1 MAIFISRL
9 KVAESSRLFQNN
21 QIELYISR
29 NIQLKENMMYRPIF
43 LIAFI
48 ISILS
53 CKNSEE
59 KKEQIKI
66 DQYDVATNQDNE
78 QSELEMSISRG
89 KEVYSDF
96 CMQCHM
102 PNGKGIPG
110 NFPPLAGS
118 NWLTEKREASI
129 HAVKYGQN
137 GEIQVNGVTYNNVMA
152 PMGLSDKEVADVLN
166 YAMNSW
172 GNTQVKMV
180 TVDEVKAV
188 SK

>member
-1 MAIFISRL
+1 
-9 KVAESSRLFQNN
+9 
-21 QIELYISR
+21 
-29 NIQLKENMMYRPIF
+29 MMYKSIVF
-43 LIAFI
+43 IACV
-48 ISILS
+48 ISIIS
-53 CKNSEE
+53 CKNTEE
-59 KKEQIKI
+59 KKEKIKI
-66 DQYDVATNQDNE
+66 DQYNTATNQTNQ

-89 KEVYSDF
+89 KEIYSDF

-129 HAVKYGQN
+129 NAVKYGQN
-137 GEIQVNGVTYNNVMA
+137 GEIQVNGVTYNNVMT
-152 PMGLSDKEVADVLN
+152 PMGLSEKEVADVLN

-172 GNTQVKMV
+172 GNKQEQMV
-180 TVDEVKAV
+180 TEAEVKSV

>member
-1 MAIFISRL
+1 
-9 KVAESSRLFQNN
+9 
-21 QIELYISR
+21 
-29 NIQLKENMMYRPIF
+29 MYRV
-43 LIAFI
+43 IAI
-48 ISILS
+48 ISCFILIIS

-59 KKEQIKI
+59 KNEEIKI
-66 DQYDVATNQDNE
+66 GQYNVATNQGKE

-89 KEVYSDF
+89 KGIYSDF
-96 CMQCHM
+96 CMQCHL

-118 NWLTEKREASI
+118 NWLTEKRQATI

-152 PMGLSDKEVADVLN
+152 PMGLSEKEVADVLN

-172 GNTQVKMV
+172 GNTQEKMV
-180 TVDEVKAV
+180 TVDEVKSV